1 MYINVR
7 ETRTGNQVCTVQRS
21 EIQVALSTKHI
32 AERNKTTT
40 TAQKTVGE
48 PRCLRRVS
56 SSCFLYDSTV
66 LIIVKSGKRVNV
78 NVNIPMDSDED
89 YPRQWEKRKREYRY
103 SFWVGMLKLN
113 WSIFMY
119 SRSILRLS
127 YLNDNYGVAVKV
139 QAMSLS
145 YVNALH
151 RQLDKGIKNLLIIWK
166 P

>member
-1 MYINVR
+1 
-7 ETRTGNQVCTVQRS
+7 
-21 EIQVALSTKHI
+21 
-32 AERNKTTT
+32 
-40 TAQKTVGE
+40 
-48 PRCLRRVS
+48 
-56 SSCFLYDSTV
+56 
-66 LIIVKSGKRVNV
+66 
-78 NVNIPMDSDED
+78 
-89 YPRQWEKRKREYRY
+89 
-103 SFWVGMLKLN
+103 MLKLN

-166 P
+166 PQVNFCDTHERVNPGQSWVCFILHFCFTLEFQPMIPKSKKSHYKQRCIAGSNKGSTRSLSKLFVSISGQNRASELLLHYSRSVVNQMRSLQIPKIW

>member
-1 MYINVR
+1 
-7 ETRTGNQVCTVQRS
+7 
-21 EIQVALSTKHI
+21 
-32 AERNKTTT
+32 
-40 TAQKTVGE
+40 
-48 PRCLRRVS
+48 
-56 SSCFLYDSTV
+56 
-66 LIIVKSGKRVNV
+66 
-78 NVNIPMDSDED
+78 
-89 YPRQWEKRKREYRY
+89 
-103 SFWVGMLKLN
+103 
-113 WSIFMY
+113 MY

>member
-1 MYINVR
+1 
-7 ETRTGNQVCTVQRS
+7 
-21 EIQVALSTKHI
+21 
-32 AERNKTTT
+32 
-40 TAQKTVGE
+40 
-48 PRCLRRVS
+48 
-56 SSCFLYDSTV
+56 
-66 LIIVKSGKRVNV
+66 
-78 NVNIPMDSDED
+78 
-89 YPRQWEKRKREYRY
+89 
-103 SFWVGMLKLN
+103 MLKLN